1 MKITQKI
8 HTQIRLQNLLFTVLF
23 LGAVGLAGWLS
34 TRYSAQSDWTA
45 SGRNTLSEASVKVLD
60 LVKEPVTVTSY
71 ARENN
76 KTLREQITDLV
87 ARYSRFNKNVGL
99 AFVNPDTHPDKTREM
114 GISLDGEMVVATQ
127 GRSEKV
133 QEFTE
138 SALTNA
144 LQRLLQ
150 AQDQNLVFLEG
161 HGEPSPLGQ
170 ANFDFG
176 QFGAELQRKG
186 VHAVQLNLAKTPD
199 IPANTNALVIAGPQT
214 NLLPGEVALI
224 QDYVKKG
231 GNLLWLAEPGDLH
244 GLQPLGEQLGVKF
257 LPGTVVDASTQALGI
272 NDPTFALVVEYPY
285 HPVTRDFQ
293 SMTLFPVASALETAK
308 DGELR
313 YTALLRTLA
322 RSWTETGPVEGEIRF
337 NADSGEKE
345 GPLTLGVAVTREI
358 KTEAATPTAAG
369 VEKPAG
375 QVSTAEPPAKQGAEA
390 ASDKPAEKAREQRI
404 VVVGDGDFLSN
415 TYLGNGG
422 NLNLGLNLV
431 QWLSHNDAL
440 INIPAKTAGDTTLEL
455 SQIASGL
462 IGVGFLLLLPA
473 LLIGTGGWIWF
484 RRRGR

>member
-1 MKITQKI
+1 MKIDQKI

-34 TRYSAQSDWTA
+34 TRYSAQFDWTA
-45 SGRNTLSEASVKVLD
+45 SGRNTLSEASVKVLE
-60 LVKEPVTVTSY
+60 LVKEPVSITSY

-76 KTLREQITDLV
+76 KTLREQIGDLV
-87 ARYSRFNKNVGL
+87 ARYSRVNTNVSL
-99 AFVNPDTHPDKTREM
+99 SFVNPDTQPDKTREM
-114 GISLDGEMVVATQ
+114 GVSLDGEMVVATQ

-150 AQDQNLVFLEG
+150 ARDQNLVFLEG
-161 HGEPSPLGQ
+161 HGERSPLGQ
-170 ANFDFG
+170 ANFDLG

-199 IPANTNALVIAGPQT
+199 IPANTNALVVAGPQT

-257 LPGTVVDASTQALGI
+257 LPGTVVDASTQMLGI

-345 GPLTLGVAVTREI
+345 GPLTLGVAVTRAIEP
-358 KTEAATPTAAG
+358 EAAAPDKKPTEQEA
-369 VEKPAG
+369 ESKP
-375 QVSTAEPPAKQGAEA
+375 
-390 ASDKPAEKAREQRI
+390 REQRI
-404 VVVGDGDFLSN
+404 VIVGDGDFLSN

-431 QWLSHNDAL
+431 QWLGHNDAF
-440 INIPAKTAGDTTLEL
+440 INIPAKTSGDVTLAL
-455 SQIASGL
+455 SQAATGL